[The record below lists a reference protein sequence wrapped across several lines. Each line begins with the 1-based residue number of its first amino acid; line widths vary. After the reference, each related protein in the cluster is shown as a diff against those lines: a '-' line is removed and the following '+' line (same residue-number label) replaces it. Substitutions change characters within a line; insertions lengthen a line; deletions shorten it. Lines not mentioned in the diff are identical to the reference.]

1 MFAFRRGHERRSRG
15 QALVETALILPILL
29 ILVMGVIDIGRV
41 IFAHVQLQEAT
52 HEGALYGA
60 YNPNPTSAVQTRVTS
75 SSDAEWVSGATV
87 TVTCTSSPAPG
98 QVTVSSTYSLT
109 LLTPMIPDLLG
120 VSAVP
125 LSANSVATNFNEAC

>member
-1 MFAFRRGHERRSRG
+1 MLAIRRRCQRRSRG

-60 YNPNPTSAVQTRVTS
+60 YNPNPTSAVQARVTN
-75 SSDAEWVSGATV
+75 SSDADWVSGATV
-87 TVTCTSSPAPG
+87 TVTCTTSPAPG
-98 QVTVSSTYSLT
+98 RVTVSSTYNLT
-109 LLTPMIPDLLG
+109 LLTPIIPDLLG
-120 VSAVP
+120 VAAVP
-125 LSANSVATNFNEAC
+125 LSANSVATNFDEAC

>member
-1 MFAFRRGHERRSRG
+1 MLAIRRRHQQRSRG

-52 HEGALYGA
+52 HEGAMYGA
-60 YNPNPTSAVQTRVTS
+60 YMPTPTSGVQSRVTN
-75 SSDAEWVSGATV
+75 SSDADWVSGATV
-87 TVTCTSSPAPG
+87 TVSCTTSPAPG
-98 QVTVSSTYSLT
+98 RVTVSSTYNLT
-109 LLTPMIPDLLG
+109 LLTPIVPDLLG

-125 LSANSVATNFNEAC
+125 LSSTAIATNFNEAC